1 MIELR
6 SMVHVDRINAQEIFD
21 FLMHPTDALYQRW
34 WPGTHLHLHPVGEA
48 DATGSMR
55 VHMDEFIG
63 DRRVKMN
70 GVVLE
75 ALPARRIVWQL
86 EKGIRLPVWLRLELG
101 YEDAG
106 VTIVHT
112 IRAGFAG
119 IGRLLDP
126 ILRIYFSPKFE
137 RGMDEHVKAEFPK
150 LRDMLRAEG
159 RPPPSPADRDA

>member
-6 SMVHVDRINAQEIFD
+6 STVHVDRINAQEIFD
-21 FLMHPTDALYQRW
+21 FLMHPADALYQRW
-34 WPGTHLHLHPVGEA
+34 WPGTHLQLHPVGDA

-63 DRRVKMN
+63 ERRVKMN
-70 GVVLE
+70 GVVRE

-86 EKGIRLPVWLRLELG
+86 EKGIRLPVWLRLELKDEG
-101 YEDAG
+101 AD
-106 VTIVHT
+106 VTIAHT

-137 RGMDEHVKAEFPK
+137 RAMDEHVKAEFPR
-150 LRDMLRAEG
+150 LRDMLRADG
-159 RPPPSPADRDA
+159 RPPSTRAIRDA